1 MPARKDYIMH
11 YNKLLQMLDPTP
23 YLSVGLDVGADF
35 TWMSI
40 ALPNGSFIGK
50 PFKVIHNDPY
60 SRELAVAKIKE
71 AQEMYSL
78 KSRCFLEST
87 GIYHIPLLCFLRDKG
102 LDCSVINPII
112 TKNST
117 NINIRKLHNDKFDSK
132 KAALVGLN
140 SSLKTSVIPD
150 EDIADLRNLV
160 RDYYYFKDLQSA
172 VVLKLN
178 AELKVSFPAYLK
190 VFSKITTKSSLK
202 LLRAYPLARDMLAA
216 PKEELV
222 GLIRSTA
229 RFGEAYALNKYE
241 AILEAA
247 KDSAIFGRALPSNA
261 VRIRLYI
268 ESYQTYQKHLDA
280 LLLALHEAVD
290 KLQGT
295 PVYDRIC
302 LLQSLRGV
310 GFLSSVVLMAE
321 MGDFDLFSSPKKLY
335 AYFGLDPAVKQ
346 SGKFNG
352 DKVHMSKRGSSLA
365 RRVLHMVALNNLKVD
380 KGTKAPVNPVIY
392 NYYTGKCASKKK
404 NVAVGAVMHKICNII
419 FAMLRDNKPFEIIPP
434 EVHCKQY
441 TLNHPANAGEAA

>member
-1 MPARKDYIMH
+1 MH